1 MKLDYTKGICS
12 YAYPDLQEE
21 RIRDNLH
28 DKFVEAIT
36 NHIVCDQWSPYYE
49 INQILYK
56 ALMGKHKVILG
67 DMPELLLRQIIGNSL
82 TIEDVKDMFK
92 FVLE

>member
-21 RIRDNLH
+21 RVRDNLH

-36 NHIVCDQWSPYYE
+36 NHIVCD
-49 INQILYK
+49 
-56 ALMGKHKVILG
+56 
-67 DMPELLLRQIIGNSL
+67 
-82 TIEDVKDMFK
+82 
-92 FVLE
+92 